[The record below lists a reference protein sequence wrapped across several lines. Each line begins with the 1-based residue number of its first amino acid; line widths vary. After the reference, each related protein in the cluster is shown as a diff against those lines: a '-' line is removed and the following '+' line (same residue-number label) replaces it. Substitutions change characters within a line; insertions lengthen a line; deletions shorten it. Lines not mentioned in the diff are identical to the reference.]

1 MDRPLQG
8 ARVLVT
14 RPRERADELCRLL
27 EGEGAEVFFVPLLE
41 LAPPEDP
48 RPLRSAAQDIQRF
61 QWIVFASP
69 SAVEALLET
78 VQEVGTMAGLQRTRI
93 AAIGP
98 ATAET
103 ARRHGLLVERQAHAS
118 TAIGLF
124 DALRDSIA
132 TDDEVLLPA
141 AQEGRREL
149 EDALKGAGV
158 RVTRVA
164 AYRSTKKSLD
174 PAILWSLKA
183 LPPSVVL
190 FASPRTAQ
198 AFLEAFGDEG
208 RGLLSGAEVV
218 ARGPTPAGALQAL
231 GVRVSAVADQPTSAS
246 LVDAAARAVR
256 R

>member
-1 MDRPLQG
+1 M
-8 ARVLVT
+8 LVT

-27 EGEGAEVFFVPLLE
+27 EGEGAQVLSVPLLE

-61 QWIVFASP
+61 QWIIFASP
-69 SAVEALLET
+69 SAVEALVET
-78 VQEVGTMAGLQRTRI
+78 VQQVGTMADLQRTRI

-98 ATAET
+98 ATAEA
-103 ARRHGLLVERQAHAS
+103 ARRHGLIVERQARAS
-118 TAIGLF
+118 TGIGLF

-132 TDDEVLLPA
+132 AADEVLLPA

-149 EDALKGAGV
+149 EGALKGAGV
-158 RVTRVA
+158 RVTRVD
-164 AYRSTKKSLD
+164 AYRSARKSLD
-174 PAILWSLKA
+174 PAIVSTLKA
-183 LPPSVVL
+183 LPPGLVL

-218 ARGPTPAGALQAL
+218 ALGPTTAGALQAL

-246 LVDAAARAVR
+246 FVDAAARAVR